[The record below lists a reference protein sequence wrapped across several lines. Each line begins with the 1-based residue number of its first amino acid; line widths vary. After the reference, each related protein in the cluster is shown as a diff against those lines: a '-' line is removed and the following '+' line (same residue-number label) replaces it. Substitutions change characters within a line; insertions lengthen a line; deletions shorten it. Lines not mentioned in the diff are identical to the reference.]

1 MSDQRWT
8 NDSDPLNPDQGLYS
22 ALVGVAA
29 GLELEATL
37 RRIVT
42 NAVYLA
48 DATYGALGVL
58 DYEGRMTDFIH
69 VGIPE
74 DLEEKI
80 GALPTGRGL
89 LGELSEHPQPLRLSQ
104 LSEHRA
110 SIGFPEN
117 HPPMNSFLGV
127 PVRVRGEVFGNL
139 YLTDKRDGL
148 EFTDSDEQAVIAFAT
163 AAAIAIENARLYE
176 LATLREKWQRAVSEI
191 STAVLS
197 GDDSG
202 EVLELIAEKSR
213 QLTGASAAL
222 IALPDAA
229 GTLTIEIVNL
239 GTVINEVEPSP
250 SVHKLR
256 EWLGTP
262 APDDSI
268 LKRSYALGGSIIED
282 HCSIWNQ
289 AAVDEPDTAVA
300 AVSLPL
306 RTVDKVLGVL
316 LLVWP
321 HGSLFAAG
329 EVIDLIESF
338 AGQAALTLVL
348 AEAQQG
354 KKEIAVL
361 EDRDRIGR
369 DLHDLVIQRVF
380 ATGMLLDGLTH
391 DSSLPT
397 EAYAK
402 VDLAVGQLDETIR
415 EIRQTIFDLH
425 GPSTELSLREKISQE
440 VNSATIT
447 LGFQAKFT
455 LTGPID
461 SSVSPQ
467 VGEHLLAVIRES
479 LINCAKHAESTE
491 VDIRVVVEP
500 NQLVCQVSDNGN
512 GYTPGARK
520 SGVAN
525 LESRASDLGGE
536 FTIGNRADETPGT
549 YLRWSAP
556 LG

>member
-8 NDSDPLNPDQGLYS
+8 NDSDPLNPDRGLYS

-29 GLELEATL
+29 GLELESTL

-58 DYEGRMTDFIH
+58 NHEGRMTDFIH

-80 GALPTGRGL
+80 GALPTGQGL
-89 LGELSEHPQPLRLSQ
+89 LGELSEHPRPLRLSQ

-148 EFTDSDEQAVIAFAT
+148 EFTDSDEQSVIAFAT
-163 AAAIAIENARLYE
+163 AAAVAIENARLYE

-229 GTLTIEIVNL
+229 GTLTIEIVNI
-239 GTVINEVEPSP
+239 GTVINEAEPSS

-256 EWLGTP
+256 EWLGIP

-268 LKRSYALGGSIIED
+268 LQRSYAMGGSIIED
-282 HCSIWNQ
+282 HCSIWDR
-289 AAVDEPDTAVA
+289 AAVDQPDTAVA

-306 RTVDKVLGVL
+306 RTIDKVLGVL

-348 AEAQQG
+348 ADAQQG
-354 KKEIAVL
+354 KEEIAVL

-380 ATGMLLDGLTH
+380 ATGMLLDALTH
-391 DSSLPT
+391 DSSLPA
-397 EAYAK
+397 EAHAK

-447 LGFQAKFT
+447 LGFQAKLT

-461 SSVSPQ
+461 STVSPK

-491 VDIRVVVEP
+491 VHIRVVVEP
-500 NQLVCQVSDNGN
+500 GQLVCQVSDNGK
-512 GYTPGARK
+512 GFTPGARK

-536 FTIGNRADETPGT
+536 FTIGNRVDETPGT
-549 YLRWSAP
+549 YLRWSSP